1 MKESKSVFTKM
12 LIIILILAL
21 VFAGCLMI
29 FIKNPQSLT
38 MKGPIIV
45 VLVIM
50 IGLVFTIMTWR
61 QFKDAKRGKIIED
74 EMTRKIELHA
84 GYYAFRFSIFFW
96 IFLMLINLIT
106 KDYTDELLILGVLIP
121 GLLHIFWKL
130 YLTKTG
136 NLNEK
141 QD

>member
-1 MKESKSVFTKM
+1 MKKSKSVFTK
-12 LIIILILAL
+12 LFIIVLILAS
-21 VFAGCLMI
+21 VFTGFVMI
-29 FIKNPQSLT
+29 FIKNPPSFT

-45 VLVIM
+45 VLVII
-50 IGLVFTIMTWR
+50 IGLVFAIMTWK
-61 QFKDAKRGKIIED
+61 QFKDTKKGKIIED
-74 EMTRKIELHA
+74 EMTRKIELRA